1 MAQDDQI
8 SDTGVSR
15 VIYNG
20 IPDWVFEEEVFED
33 NKALWW
39 SPDATKLVWG
49 SFDDSKVETYLL
61 QKYGPWRGVWNYPN
75 LLEVRYPKVGER
87 NPVNTLWMTDLT
99 NMEKKQIL
107 PPQSMQ
113 GSETHFS
120 QVTWANQGQKFAVTW
135 FNRVQNESVVTLC
148 DVNELDCSG
157 NELFK
162 RVRRFYVKSILT
174 N

>member
-1 MAQDDQI
+1 
-8 SDTGVSR
+8 
-15 VIYNG
+15 
-20 IPDWVFEEEVFED
+20 
-33 NKALWW
+33 
-39 SPDATKLVWG
+39 
-49 SFDDSKVETYLL
+49 
-61 QKYGPWRGVWNYPN
+61 
-75 LLEVRYPKVGER
+75 
-87 NPVNTLWMTDLT
+87 
-99 NMEKKQIL
+99 MEKKQIL

-162 RVRRFYVKSILT
+162 RVSSTTVWKFEKKKCHENLREI